1 MSEDISIHDAE
12 STDDLL
18 QLVIFQ
24 LGGEEFGVEIMQ
36 AQEIIRMLG
45 ITRIPQ
51 SPEYVE
57 GVINLRGKIIVQRLL
72 LFKLQIFVIKKIE
85 GIVIELLFP
94 TPYQTFVIC
103 EMLIKMNAVFIV
115 PTVSPCR
122 KYVRHLLGEECQ
134 CLFRYVSL
142 IFDIY

>member
-1 MSEDISIHDAE
+1 MSEDISIHDTE

-36 AQEIIRMLG
+36 VQEIIRMLG

-57 GVINLRGKIIVQRLL
+57 GVI
-72 LFKLQIFVIKKIE
+72 KKIE
-85 GIVIELLFP
+85 GILSNFFFP
-94 TPYQTFVIC
+94 H
-103 EMLIKMNAVFIV
+103 LIK
-115 PTVSPCR
+115 R
-122 KYVRHLLGEECQ
+122 L
-134 CLFRYVSL
+134 
-142 IFDIY
+142 